1 MSTNIVKKLFKKLKY
16 LFNAEE
22 SSKEGIEEQKAHKS
36 HRKQIENGKCKS
48 NYISITSNVN
58 KLNNSIKRQ
67 RLLEQINHDL
77 PVCCLQKIHFRFK
90 DTGKLK
96 VKNGKRYIIET
107 ATRKLYKYQEID
119 FKTKKKVTR

>member
-36 HRKQIENGKCKS
+36 HRKQIVNGKCKS

-67 RLLEQINHDL
+67 RLLE
-77 PVCCLQKIHFRFK
+77 
-90 DTGKLK
+90 
-96 VKNGKRYIIET
+96 
-107 ATRKLYKYQEID
+107 
-119 FKTKKKVTR
+119 